1 MFEEIISSKDKLQNE
16 PMRAHTTFQ
25 IGGPADY
32 FIYPQNVQ
40 QLEQVIAVCKRE
52 NIDWFLLG
60 RGSNLLVG
68 DGGYRGV
75 ILCLSRYFS
84 DIKVEGNEVTA
95 MAGASLPNVA
105 RAAWQHG
112 LTGLEFASGIPGS
125 VGGAVVMNAGAYG
138 GEIKQVLKKVQV
150 LMADGEV
157 RFLSVDELDLGY
169 RHSCILE
176 KGYIVLSAVFV
187 LESGDQE
194 KIGEQMRTLNEQRRM
209 KQPLDKPSAGSFFK
223 RPAGYF
229 AGKLI
234 DDAGLRGFSIGGA
247 GISQKHCGFMVNLG
261 NATAKDVMQVCRQVQ
276 RKVKEQFGVSLEME
290 VKMLG
295 EFETE

>member
-1 MFEEIISSKDKLQNE
+1 MFEEIISSEDKLQNE
-16 PMRAHTTFQ
+16 PMKAHTTFQ

-32 FIYPQNVQ
+32 FIYPKNVQ
-40 QLEQVIAVCKRE
+40 QLGQVIAVCERE

-84 DIKVEGNEVTA
+84 DIRVEDGEVIA

-105 RAAWQHG
+105 RTAWQHG

-125 VGGAVVMNAGAYG
+125 VGGAIVMNAGAYG
-138 GEIKQVLKKVQV
+138 GEIKQVLKNIQVLTTDGKVQS
-150 LMADGEV
+150 
-157 RFLSVDELDLGY
+157 LSVDELDLGY
-169 RHSCILE
+169 RHSCIIE
-176 KGYIVLSAVFV
+176 KGYIVLSAVFS
-187 LESGDQE
+187 LKPGNKE
-194 KIGEQMRTLNEQRRM
+194 KIGEQMRTLNEQRRA

-234 DDAGLRGFSIGGA
+234 DDAGLRGFSINDA

-261 NATAKDVMQVCRQVQ
+261 DATARDVMQVCRRVQ
-276 RKVKEQFGVSLEME
+276 SEVREQFGVSLEME

-295 EFETE
+295 EFDA